1 MTALSLYQ
9 LTGDWLALAE
19 KLSDMDL
26 DPQTIADTIEGSEV
40 QMALEE
46 KVQGYEMVAR
56 TMEAPRSFIQ
66 AEIKRL
72 QGLDKAIELR
82 AKALRERVQ
91 DTMTAMGVQKIAC
104 PLFEV
109 RIQKNPAALDLY
121 DERMVPAEFWH
132 TPEPVADLDKA
143 ALKAALKEGR
153 EVQGARMTQSE
164 SLRIK

>member
-1 MTALSLYQ
+1 MTTLSLYQ
-9 LTGDWLALAE
+9 LTGDWLALAN

-26 DPQTIADTIEGSEV
+26 DSQTIADTIEGSEV

-46 KVQGYEMVAR
+46 KVQGYELVAR

-66 AEIKRL
+66 TEIKRL
-72 QGLDKAIELR
+72 QALDKAIEAR
-82 AKALRERVQ
+82 SKALRERVQ
-91 DTMTAMGVQKIAC
+91 DSMAAMGVQKITC

-109 RIQKNPAALDLY
+109 RIQKNPVALDVY
-121 DERMVPAEFWH
+121 DERMVPADFWH
-132 TPEPVADLDKA
+132 TPEPVTTLDRA

-153 EVQGARMTQSE
+153 EVQGARLTQSE

>member
-1 MTALSLYQ
+1 MTALTLYQ
-9 LTGDWLALAE
+9 LTGEWRALAD

-26 DPQTIADTIEGSEV
+26 DSQTIADTIEGSDV

-72 QGLDKAIELR
+72 QGLDKAIAAR
-82 AKALRERVQ
+82 SQALRDRVQ
-91 DTMTAMGVQKIAC
+91 DAMAAIGVQKIAC

-109 RIQKNPAALDLY
+109 RIQKNPVALDVY
-121 DERMVPAEFWH
+121 DERMVPPEFWH
-132 TPEPVADLDKA
+132 TPTPVATLDKA
-143 ALKAALKEGR
+143 ALKDALKEGR
-153 EVQGARMTQSE
+153 EVQGARLTQSE

>member
-1 MTALSLYQ
+1 MTTLALYQ
-9 LTGDWLALAE
+9 LTGQWLALATQ
-19 KLSDMDL
+19 LSDMDL
-26 DPQTIADTIEGSEV
+26 DAQTIADTIEGSDV

-56 TMEAPRSFIQ
+56 TMEAPRSAI
-66 AEIKRL
+66 AGEIKRL
-72 QGLDKAIELR
+72 QELDKAIAAR
-82 AKALRERVQ
+82 AQALRDRVQ
-91 DTMTAMGVQKIAC
+91 DAMTAMGSQKISC

-109 RIQKNPAALDLY
+109 RIQKNPAALDVY

-132 TPEPVADLDKA
+132 TPEPATTLDKA

-153 EVQGARMTQSE
+153 EVQGARLTQSE

>member
-1 MTALSLYQ
+1 MTALTLYK
-9 LTGDWLALAE
+9 LTGDWLALAN

-26 DPQTIADTIEGSEV
+26 DSQTIADTIEGSDV

-56 TMEAPRSFIQ
+56 TMEAPRAAI
-66 AEIKRL
+66 ANEIKRL
-72 QGLDKAIELR
+72 QALDKAIATRAQVLR
-82 AKALRERVQ
+82 DRVQ

-104 PLFEV
+104 PLFDV
-109 RIQKNPAALDLY
+109 RIQKNPVALDVY
-121 DERMVPAEFWH
+121 DERMVPPEFWH

>member
-153 EVQGARMTQSE
+153 EVQGARLTQSE

>member
-1 MTALSLYQ
+1 MTALTLYQ
-9 LTGDWLALAE
+9 LTGDWLALAN

-26 DPQTIADTIEGSEV
+26 DSQTIADTIEGSDV

-56 TMEAPRSFIQ
+56 TMEAPRAAI
-66 AEIKRL
+66 ANEIKRL
-72 QGLDKAIELR
+72 QALDKAIATRAQVLR
-82 AKALRERVQ
+82 DRVQ

-109 RIQKNPAALDLY
+109 RIQKNPVALDVY
-121 DERMVPAEFWH
+121 DERMVPPEFWH
-132 TPEPVADLDKA
+132 TPPPVATLDKA
-143 ALKAALKEGR
+143 ALKDALKEGR
-153 EVQGARMTQSE
+153 EVQGARLTQSE

>member
-1 MTALSLYQ
+1 MTTLSLYQ
-9 LTGDWLALAE
+9 LTGEWLALAH

-26 DPQTIADTIEGSEV
+26 DSQTIVDTIEGSEV

-46 KVQGYEMVAR
+46 KVQGYELVAR

-72 QGLDKAIELR
+72 QALDKAIEAR
-82 AKALRERVQ
+82 SKALRERVQ
-91 DTMTAMGVQKIAC
+91 DSMAAMGVQKITC

-109 RIQKNPAALDLY
+109 RIQKNPASLDVY
-121 DERMVPAEFWH
+121 DERMVPGDYWH
-132 TPEPVADLDKA
+132 TPEPVAQLDRA
-143 ALKAALKEGR
+143 ALKTALKEGK
-153 EVQGARMTQSE
+153 EVQGARLTYSE

>member
-82 AKALRERVQ
+82 AKSLRERVQ

-109 RIQKNPAALDLY
+109 RIQKNPAALDVY

-132 TPEPVADLDKA
+132 TPEPATTLDKA

-153 EVQGARMTQSE
+153 EVQGARLTQSE